1 LNLSIK
7 KGFLM
12 AETYQRQAALA
23 ARLIKAKGEPVTFY
37 KTGATV
43 TDPFGNETTEP
54 TVTAT
59 GDGLLLRYKAND
71 IDGTVI
77 QTQDAYVLYY
87 GERPANNMNID
98 HGGRTWAVVTSEPL
112 QPTEAVILYKVQVR

>member
-1 LNLSIK
+1 
-7 KGFLM
+7 M

-23 ARLIKAKGEPVTFY
+23 AKLIKDKGAPVTFY

-54 TVTAT
+54 TVTAV

-71 IDGTVI
+71 IDNTNI
-77 QTQDAYVLYY
+77 QTQDAYVLYS
-87 GERPANNMNID
+87 GERPTNDMNID
-98 HGGRTWAVVTSEPL
+98 HGGRTWVVKNSEPL
-112 QPTEAVILYKVQVR
+112 QPTSTVILYKVQVR

>member
-1 LNLSIK
+1 
-7 KGFLM
+7 M

-23 ARLIKAKGEPVTFY
+23 ARLIKDKGAPVTFY

-43 TDPFGNETTEP
+43 TDPFGNETTGP

-59 GDGLLLRYKAND
+59 GDGLLLRYKAHD
-71 IDGTVI
+71 IDNTNI
-77 QTQDAYVLYY
+77 QTQDAYVLYS
-87 GERPANNMNID
+87 GERPTNDMNID

-112 QPTEAVILYKVQVR
+112 QPTSVVILYKVQVR

>member
-1 LNLSIK
+1 
-7 KGFLM
+7 M
-12 AETYQRQAALA
+12 AETYSRQAALA

-37 KTGATV
+37 KTGTTV
-43 TDPFGNETTEP
+43 TDPFGATTTTE
-54 TVTAT
+54 TVTAV
-59 GDGLLLRYKAND
+59 GYGLLLRYKAND

-87 GERPANNMNID
+87 GDRPSNNMNIE

-112 QPTEAVILYKVQVR
+112 RPTSVVILYKVQVR

>member
-1 LNLSIK
+1 
-7 KGFLM
+7 M

-23 ARLIKAKGEPVTFY
+23 AKLIKDKGTPVTFY

-43 TDPFGNETTEP
+43 SDPFGNETTGP

-59 GDGLLLRYKAND
+59 GDGLLLRYKAHD
-71 IDGTVI
+71 IDNTNI
-77 QTQDAYVLYY
+77 QTQDAYVLYS
-87 GERPANNMNID
+87 GERPTNDMNID

-112 QPTEAVILYKVQVR
+112 QPTSVVILYKVQVR